1 MHISD
6 PCLIMIL
13 ISQASIHDDLLR
25 PGLYPDILQVQTPD
39 ILLTPGQCRVREAKP
54 SMNHYPSLDN
64 YTKPLAA
71 LVYSHFARKANVA
84 EKLLLNSAS
93 CPVQRKPK
101 T

>member
-13 ISQASIHDDLLR
+13 ISQASIHDDLQC
-25 PGLYPDILQVQTPD
+25 PDILQVQTPD

-54 SMNHYPSLDN
+54 SINHYPSLDN

-84 EKLLLNSAS
+84 EKLLLNSAP